1 MMRQIERQRSNLS
14 CNNQNISVEP
24 WRYLHGKTKPSGF
37 YLFKVNNKIAR
48 KGCKI
53 DQN

>member
-1 MMRQIERQRSNLS
+1 MMRQIERQRSNIS

-37 YLFKVNNKIAR
+37 YLFKVNNKITR